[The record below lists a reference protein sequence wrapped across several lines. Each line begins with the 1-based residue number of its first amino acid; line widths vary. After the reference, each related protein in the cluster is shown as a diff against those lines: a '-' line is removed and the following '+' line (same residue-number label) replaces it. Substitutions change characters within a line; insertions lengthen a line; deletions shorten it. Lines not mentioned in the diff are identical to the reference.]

1 MVFRLNSPQGKQ
13 ILATVRG
20 GDYAHPGEEEAIRIA
35 LMGLTPN
42 SAQRVLDVGCGRGGT
57 ADWLRR
63 QGWSQ
68 VAGVDRDADAIAYA
82 LQRYPQ
88 VSYRHCDVMALD
100 HVGLG
105 FFDLI
110 CLFNA
115 FYAFSAQ
122 QAALKQLRAVA
133 APQAA
138 LRLFDY
144 AQPTEV
150 RLPTA
155 LGHEIGHPVVLD
167 QAERQLIEA
176 GWQHIHTVD
185 LTGHYVDWYAAFL
198 HKLTACRPVIV
209 STHGSD
215 WYDFFAHWYGA
226 LHEALMA
233 GELRGVLLQA
243 QAAPDHHPLR

>member
-1 MVFRLNSPQGKQ
+1 MDFRLNSPQGKQ
-13 ILATVRG
+13 ILATVRE
-20 GDYAHPGEEEAIRIA
+20 GDYAHPGEEEAIGVA

-42 SAQRVLDVGCGRGGT
+42 AAHRVLDVGCGRGGT
-57 ADWLRR
+57 ADWMRR

-82 LQRYPQ
+82 QQRYPQ
-88 VSYRHCDVMALD
+88 VSYCHADVMALD
-100 HVGLG
+100 QAGLG

-110 CLFNA
+110 SLFNA

-122 QAALKQLRAVA
+122 EAALKQLRAVA
-133 APQAA
+133 VPQAA

-144 AQPTEV
+144 AQPTEGP
-150 RLPTA
+150 LPAA
-155 LGHEIGHPVVLD
+155 LGDEIGHPVVLD
-167 QAERQLIEA
+167 QVERQLIEA
-176 GWQHIHTVD
+176 GWQHVHAVD
-185 LTGHYVDWYAAFL
+185 LTAHYIAWYGVFL
-198 HKLTACRPVIV
+198 NKLTACRTIIV

-226 LHEALMA
+226 LHQALMA

-243 QAAPDHHPLR
+243 QADPDHHPLR